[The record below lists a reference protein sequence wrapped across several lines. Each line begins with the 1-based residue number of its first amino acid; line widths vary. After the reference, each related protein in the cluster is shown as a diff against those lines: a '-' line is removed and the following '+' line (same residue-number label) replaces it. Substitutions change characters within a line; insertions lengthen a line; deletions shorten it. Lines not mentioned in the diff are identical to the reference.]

1 LIQAET
7 MLSIA
12 DNSGVKSAQVIQVCG
27 KEGPA
32 GKYYRPTARIGDIIV
47 VCIKKVLP
55 NCPLDRK
62 KVHKCVVVRTKT
74 ATKRPDGSYVRFDTN
89 SAVMIDVEGNPIGT
103 RIFGA
108 VPRELREKNFMK
120 IVSLASEVV

>member
-1 LIQAET
+1 
-7 MLSIA
+7 MVNIA

-27 KEGPA
+27 KEGPR
-32 GKYYRPTARIGDIIV
+32 GRYYRPTAHVGDIIV

-55 NCPLDRK
+55 SCPLDRK

-89 SAVMIDVEGNPIGT
+89 SAVMIDADNNPVGT